1 MLDGAPGQ
9 QMSGAELPQEL
20 LASFPSSLVFQAM
33 SKLGLRQVTGVTRV
47 TIRKSKNILFVI
59 TKPDV
64 YKSPASDTYIVFGEA
79 KVSWPR
85 GRLLSC
91 EGWLLPAAQ
100 GWPRSCSFPPA
111 DRRPVPAGPA
121 GSRREVQ
128 SAGRSCLKHP
138 GEHTDPHCAGGER
151 GRRGEPSPCSPAGPG
166 TGPEVPRGAP
176 EARAGF
182 AGSWCYL
189 LLLRH
194 EVFFP
199 FPCLGG
205 KRRCGGLPRRVW
217 SQSLPEEC
225 LQGWG
230 LPKSFLGL
238 SGSDPSP
245 RDSIFLRQARS
256 KLRSAQSAP
265 GSVSSG

>member
-1 MLDGAPGQ
+1 MGAHLTNLLGTAAPLLLPWHHSRRGLRDFPPSLGPEAGGRPWAQPQSLRLEWLRVVMWTCPGGRVLPSRLPALRQ
-9 QMSGAELPQEL
+9 SKITPVGSTKTHTALCVRAAVAGRGPWAADERAELPQEL

-91 EGWLLPAAQ
+91 EGWLPPAAQ
-100 GWPRSCSFPPA
+100 GWPRSRSFPPA

-128 SAGRSCLKHP
+128 SAGRSCLKYP
-138 GEHTDPHCAGGER
+138 GEHTDPHCAGGE
-151 GRRGEPSPCSPAGPG
+151 
-166 TGPEVPRGAP
+166 
-176 EARAGF
+176 
-182 AGSWCYL
+182 
-189 LLLRH
+189 
-194 EVFFP
+194 
-199 FPCLGG
+199 
-205 KRRCGGLPRRVW
+205 
-217 SQSLPEEC
+217 
-225 LQGWG
+225 
-230 LPKSFLGL
+230 
-238 SGSDPSP
+238 
-245 RDSIFLRQARS
+245 
-256 KLRSAQSAP
+256 
-265 GSVSSG
+265 

>member
-1 MLDGAPGQ
+1 
-9 QMSGAELPQEL
+9 
-20 LASFPSSLVFQAM
+20 M

-100 GWPRSCSFPPA
+100 GWPRSRSFPPA

-166 TGPEVPRGAP
+166 TGPEVPPGSSGGRGWICRLMALP
-176 EARAGF
+176 AAVKTRGF
-182 AGSWCYL
+182 LS
-189 LLLRH
+189 
-194 EVFFP
+194 FP
-199 FPCLGG
+199 
-205 KRRCGGLPRRVW
+205 LPRGQKEVRG
-217 SQSLPEEC
+217 LTPE
-225 LQGWG
+225 G
-230 LPKSFLGL
+230 LVPVPARGVSAGLG
-238 SGSDPSP
+238 PA
-245 RDSIFLRQARS
+245 Q
-256 KLRSAQSAP
+256 KLLGPERE
-265 GSVSSG
+265 